1 MTDDPSSVPPP
12 IRSRKARARGLLLDI
27 TPLRLDREFR
37 LLYLGQLVSG
47 IGNQATR
54 LALPFHIYILTEST
68 LALGLLALVQL
79 VPMIVVGLVA
89 GAFADAFDRRR
100 LLILT
105 NIGMAASSG
114 MLLLVSLTPSP
125 PVPLLYVAAFLTMT
139 FSSIDQPTRV
149 SAVPRLVPP
158 ARLPPAIALNQLGVQ
173 ASTLLGPALAG
184 VFLATVGPVGAYA
197 FDFATFSVAFL
208 MLLAMR
214 PIPHL
219 GAAVRPGLT
228 MVREGFAFVNRK
240 RILLSTFVVD
250 LDAMIFGM
258 PTVLFPVLAL
268 EVFGTGPA
276 GVGMLGAAPAVGAV
290 LATVFSGWVKG
301 VRRAGLGVVTVVAVW
316 GIAIALFGLSTFSFA
331 IALAFL
337 ALAGAADVLSAVF
350 RATILQLE
358 TPDELRGRV
367 SAIHVMV
374 VRSGPR
380 LGDMGMA
387 TVASIAGAQFAVV
400 SGGILVVAG
409 LAVVTRLFPGLLAYR
424 RSLSDP
430 RPPD

>member
-1 MTDDPSSVPPP
+1 M
-12 IRSRKARARGLLLDI
+12 RGLLLDI

-37 LLYLGQLVSG
+37 LLYVGQVISG
-47 IGNQATR
+47 TGNLATR
-54 LALPFHIYILTEST
+54 LALPYQIYVLTGST
-68 LALGLLALVQL
+68 LALALLALVQL
-79 VPMIVVGLVA
+79 VPMVVIGLLG
-89 GAFADAFDRRR
+89 GALADAFDRRR

-105 NIGMAASSG
+105 NIGMAGSTT
-114 MLLLVSLTPSP
+114 LLVALALLPEP
-125 PVPLLYVAAFLTMT
+125 PVPLLFVAAFLVAS
-139 FSSIDQPTRV
+139 FSSLDQPARI

-158 ARLPPAIALNQLGVQ
+158 ERLPAAITLNQLGIQ
-173 ASTLLGPALAG
+173 ASTIFGPAAAG
-184 VFLATVGPVGAYA
+184 ILLATVGPLGVYVV
-197 FDFATFSVAFL
+197 DLATFSAAFV
-208 MLLAMR
+208 MLIAMK

-219 GAAVRPGLT
+219 GSFVRPGLR

-240 RILLSTFVVD
+240 RILLSLFVVD

-258 PTVLFPVLAL
+258 PTALFPVLAL
-268 EVFGTGPA
+268 DVFMAGPA
-276 GVGMLGAAPAVGAV
+276 GVGMLGAAPAVGAL

-301 VRRAGLGVVTVVAVW
+301 VRRAGVGVITVVAVW
-316 GIAIALFGLSTFSFA
+316 GVAITLFGLSTFSFA

-387 TVASIAGAQFAVV
+387 TVASIAGAQVAVV
-400 SGGILVVAG
+400 AGGLLVLGG
-409 LAVVTRLFPGLLAYR
+409 LAVVTRLFPELVTYR
-424 RSLSDP
+424 RSLSDSG
-430 RPPD
+430 PPE